1 VEFHVL
7 WAIALI
13 YQCPRKM
20 EHYVW
25 RQFSLYVLFCAVL
38 DADVEMVFSRML
50 PIANFT
56 VEIEKFLVLA
66 E

>member
-1 VEFHVL
+1 MFWV
-7 WAIALI
+7 IALI
-13 YQCPRKM
+13 YQCAREM
-20 EHYVW
+20 EHYVR

-50 PIANFT
+50 PITNFT